1 MNINLSITCRTLEHE
16 ARRGHRSSIEQYS
29 WLATKRVI
37 NVEQPVPSPL
47 VYEYRNKVEFT
58 AGWRNVKV
66 EKEIE
71 DEPKSTRDESQRSQ
85 SEKATDSGEN
95 GAAGDETATDIK
107 KIPAAGFLAS
117 GWAGGVTPPHC
128 LQNTPDWAC
137 SIADILNGYL
147 PTSPLKP
154 YDSKIHRG
162 FFRSFTVRCSLRTRE
177 IMVIVVHAPAKGGVG
192 AMEDGS
198 DDFSAVFEEEKKKLI
213 LLLTGDVLKAPKRDF
228 PKDFA
233 RTNDIDGGSCEG
245 LKVTSVFFQEF
256 EGLSQPGPDHPVQVS
271 SIPFQVQV
279 RFFI

>member
-1 MNINLSITCRTLEHE
+1 MCRTLEHE
-16 ARRGHRSSIEQYS
+16 ARRGHRSSIQQYS
-29 WLATKRVI
+29 WLTTKRVI

-58 AGWRNVKV
+58 AGWRNVRI
-66 EKEIE
+66 EKESQ
-71 DEPKSTRDESQRSQ
+71 DTSKSTQDESKSD
-85 SEKATDSGEN
+85 KASDSVDN
-95 GAAGDETATDIK
+95 GANGDETDATNIK

-117 GWAGGVTPPHC
+117 GWAGGVTSPHC

-137 SIADILNGYL
+137 SVADILNSYL

-213 LLLTGDVLKAPKRDF
+213 TLLTGDVLKAPKRDF
-228 PKDFA
+228 PDGFI
-233 RTNDIDGGSCEG
+233 RTNGINGESCEG

-271 SIPFQVQV
+271 SIRFQVKR
-279 RFFI
+279 RFLI